1 MSWVEGLLFMPLHET
16 KVTSIRSTTSIRDGR
31 RVLCD
36 SRREGSS
43 SFGAGVYCCG
53 DICSLSHWIC
63 REASSFR
70 CGDIQKR
77 LADFGDGTMKIHQM
91 LKDTMDSFLLVR
103 WMEIPLGRKHLV
115 QWSFMRFQ
123 IVLDNIIMGFDFKY
137 LFNVRE
143 FVCSFASN
151 SCTFAGIWLTM
162 TSVSFHL

>member
-31 RVLCD
+31 RILCD

-53 DICSLSHWIC
+53 DIYSLSHWIC

-77 LADFGDGTMKIHQM
+77 LADFGDGTMKIYQM
-91 LKDTMDSFLLVR
+91 LKDTIDLFLPVHRMD
-103 WMEIPLGRKHLV
+103 IPPGRKCL
-115 QWSFMRFQ
+115 
-123 IVLDNIIMGFDFKY
+123 I
-137 LFNVRE
+137 
-143 FVCSFASN
+143 
-151 SCTFAGIWLTM
+151 
-162 TSVSFHL
+162 